1 MASRYDL
8 VIVGMGSAGAKRLCQ
23 TRVKGA
29 DATMPEWELS
39 IARQEPRVPCALTDI
54 ASTAARSRL
63 QRRTREWFAG
73 RHNRATRVAC
83 PFVPLE
89 PVPVACPS

>member
-8 VIVGMGSAGAKRLCQ
+8 VIVGMGSAGAAKRLCQ

-63 QRRTREWFAG
+63 QRRTRE
-73 RHNRATRVAC
+73 
-83 PFVPLE
+83 
-89 PVPVACPS
+89 